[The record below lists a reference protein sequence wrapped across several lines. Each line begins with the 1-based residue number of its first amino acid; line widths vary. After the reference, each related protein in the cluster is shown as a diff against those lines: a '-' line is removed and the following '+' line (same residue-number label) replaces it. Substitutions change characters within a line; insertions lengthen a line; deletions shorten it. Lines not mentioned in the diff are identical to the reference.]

1 MPHITQLAC
10 LDTIHKTEFSTYVIP
25 QIPIDVGAEK
35 ATGIIFDGSKLKV
48 KGEEVIALKVKD
60 ALTQFLDYLKK
71 FDDVVLVAHN
81 GRVFDFRVLSSA
93 VKNVDWITNLSE
105 WLRRLLTH

>member
-1 MPHITQLAC
+1 MPHIAQLAC

-48 KGEEVIALKVKD
+48 KGEVVALTVKD
-60 ALTQFLDYLKK
+60 ALTQFLEYLGEK
-71 FDDVVLVAHN
+71 LMM
-81 GRVFDFRVLSSA
+81 
-93 VKNVDWITNLSE
+93 
-105 WLRRLLTH
+105 